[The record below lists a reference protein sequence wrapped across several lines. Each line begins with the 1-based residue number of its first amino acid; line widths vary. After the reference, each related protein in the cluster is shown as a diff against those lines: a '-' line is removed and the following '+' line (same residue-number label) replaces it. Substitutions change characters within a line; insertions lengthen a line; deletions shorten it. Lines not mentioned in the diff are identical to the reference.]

1 MKCEVIFC
9 MASFKMK
16 LGYFYRENKNIDK
29 HINDKIKIKKR
40 ERKKD
45 YYYYYY

>member
-1 MKCEVIFC
+1 

-29 HINDKIKIKKR
+29 HINDKIKKKRER

-45 YYYYYY
+45 YYY